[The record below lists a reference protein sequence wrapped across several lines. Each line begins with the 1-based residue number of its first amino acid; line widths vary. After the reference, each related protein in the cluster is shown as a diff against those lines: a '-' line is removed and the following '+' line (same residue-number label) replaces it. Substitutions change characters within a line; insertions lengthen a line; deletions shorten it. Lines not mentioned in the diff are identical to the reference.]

1 LEAIRGEYG
10 MIDIVTIGWLTL
22 DDIVLPNATCH
33 QRVIGG
39 GALYS
44 AVGARIWNDRVG
56 IHSVTGEKYIKTV
69 TNEISQ
75 SGLDVT
81 GLNSIGGSGLEL
93 WVLHETETEKQQLP
107 KLTSAT
113 AEEMD
118 AGRSPLPEAYRG
130 SKGFHI
136 APQTPASS
144 ITNVRYLSSLP
155 SEPIITLDI
164 LADTY
169 IDANEYFDLS
179 FLENIT
185 AFIPSRE
192 EVHRIWHPINLSEWM
207 QEQAGAYNRCIA
219 VKLGGMGS
227 LVCAGPQATVLHV
240 PALSLEVLDT
250 TGAGDS
256 YCGGFLAGLVAG
268 RPLVECAVMGTVSAS
283 FVVQTRGA
291 LSTPWPTASERADRF
306 SSVLRRVVEWRP

>member
-1 LEAIRGEYG
+1 
-10 MIDIVTIGWLTL
+10 MIDIVTIGWLTI

-33 QRVIGG
+33 QQVIGG

-44 AVGARIWNDRVG
+44 AIGARIWHDGVG

-69 TNEISQ
+69 MHEIRH

-93 WVLHETETEKQQLP
+93 WVLHETETEKQQIP
-107 KLTSAT
+107 KLTSST

-118 AGRSPLPEAYRG
+118 SGRRPLPEAYRG
-130 SKGFHI
+130 AKGFHI

-144 ITNVRYLSSLP
+144 IANVRYLSSFA
-155 SEPIITLDI
+155 SAPIITLDI

-169 IDANEYFDLS
+169 IDANEYLDLS
-179 FLENIT
+179 FLGNIA

-192 EVHRIWHPINLSEWM
+192 EVHRIWHPKILSEWM
-207 QEQAGAYNRCIA
+207 QEQAAADNRCIA
-219 VKLGGMGS
+219 VKMGGMGS
-227 LVCAGPQATVLHV
+227 LVCEGPQATVLHV
-240 PALSLEVLDT
+240 PAFGVEVLDT

-268 RPLVECAVMGTVSAS
+268 RPVVECAVMGTVSAS
-283 FVVQTRGA
+283 FVVQACGA
-291 LSTPWPTASERADRF
+291 LATPKPIASERADRF
-306 SSVLRRVVEWRP
+306 SSVLRRVTEWRT